1 MALIQLSSVSKLSL
15 VEQIVDRVKNL
26 IDSGLIRSGTKM
38 TSIRLFAQQHLVS
51 VHTVADA
58 FERLVAQGYLES
70 RPRSGFFVKQSHPAS
85 DRCQPSEKFTKAFDH
100 LWQMRSHL
108 MNDDGFL
115 NVTSGKLPKE
125 WMDPDMVRASLK
137 SVASKI
143 DSAMMQYGDPYG
155 YLPLRILLLSK
166 LADIGIY
173 AQPDQVLLTHGA
185 SQAIDLIIRY
195 LLRPGDKVLV
205 DDPGYF
211 NLFSNL
217 QMQGIEPLPVRRN
230 PDGPDLDMLEKIAQ
244 QHRPSVMFTQSVLHT
259 PTGSTISPGNAYRLL
274 RLSEQYDFRIVENDA
289 YADMLSEQVPRLAT
303 LDQLSRVF
311 YVGSFSKTLSV
322 AARVGYVA
330 APANSIK
337 DLANMKMITSISS
350 AQLSEKFVFHVLTEG
365 LYRRSTERLRLR
377 LASSLNETENMLRPL
392 GFQLF
397 CRPMGGK
404 FIWVRHPNFESSSD
418 IWKLAANAGIV
429 IAPGKVF
436 RNGMQDTPWFRLNVC
451 YGTEPL
457 LFDLFRSIC

>member
-1 MALIQLSSVSKLSL
+1 MALIQLSRASKLSL
-15 VEQIVDRVKNL
+15 VEQIVEQLKNL
-26 IDSGLIRSGTKM
+26 IDKGSLRSGTKM
-38 TSIRLFAQQHLVS
+38 TSIRLFAHQHLTS
-51 VHTVADA
+51 VHTVAEA
-58 FERLVAQGYLES
+58 FERLVALGYLES
-70 RPRSGFFVKQSHPAS
+70 RPRSGFFIKRPRPIT
-85 DRCQPSEKFTKAFDH
+85 DKRNPTEKFAKAFDH
-100 LWQMRSHL
+100 LWQLRSHL
-108 MNDDGFL
+108 MNEDGLL

-125 WMDPDMVRASLK
+125 WMDTDMIKVSLK
-137 SVASKI
+137 SVASKV

-155 YLPLRILLLSK
+155 YLPLRTLLQSK
-166 LADIGIY
+166 LADLGIY
-173 AQPDQVLLTHGA
+173 SQPDQMLLTQGA
-185 SQAIDLIIRY
+185 SQAMDLIIRY
-195 LLRPGDKVLV
+195 LLRHGDKVLI

-230 PDGPDLDMLEKIAQ
+230 HDGPDLDMVEKLAQ
-244 QHRPSVMFTQSVLHT
+244 EHRPSVMFTQSVLHT

-322 AARVGYVA
+322 SARVGYVA

-337 DLANMKMITSISS
+337 DLANMKMITSITSS
-350 AQLSEKFVFHVLTEG
+350 QLSEKFVFHALTEG
-365 LYRRSTERLRLR
+365 QYRRSVERLRLR
-377 LASSLNETENMLRPL
+377 LAGSMTETEDMLRPL
-392 GFQLF
+392 GFHLF
-397 CRPMGGK
+397 CRPLGGK

-436 RNGMQDTPWFRLNVC
+436 RYGMQDTPWFRLNVC
-451 YGTEPL
+451 YGGEPAL
-457 LFDLFRSIC
+457 ANLFKSIC

>member
-1 MALIQLSSVSKLSL
+1 MALIQLSTASKISL
-15 VEQIVDRVKNL
+15 VEQIVDRIKNL
-26 IDSGLIRSGTKM
+26 VDSGSLRSGTKM
-38 TSIRLFAQQHLVS
+38 TSIRLFARQHLVS

-58 FERLVAQGYLES
+58 FERLVALGYLES
-70 RPRSGFFVKQSHPAS
+70 RPRSGFFVKQSRPTV
-85 DRCQPSEKFTKAFDH
+85 DKRNPTEKFAKAFDH

-108 MNDDGFL
+108 SNDDGL
-115 NVTSGKLPKE
+115 LDVSTGKLPKE
-125 WMDPDMVRASLK
+125 WMDPDMVKASLK

-143 DSAMMQYGDPYG
+143 DSGMMQYGEPYG
-155 YLPLRILLLSK
+155 YLPLRTLLLSK
-166 LADIGIY
+166 LSDLGIY
-173 AQPDQVLLTHGA
+173 AQPDQVLLTQGA
-185 SQAIDLIIRY
+185 SQAMDLIIRY

-230 PDGPDLDMLEKIAQ
+230 HDGPDLDMLEKIAQ
-244 QHRPSVMFTQSVLHT
+244 QHRPSVMFTQSVLQT

-274 RLSEQYDFRIVENDA
+274 RLSEQYDFRLVENDA

-322 AARVGYVA
+322 SARVGYVA

-337 DLANMKMITSISS
+337 DLANMKMITSITS
-350 AQLSEKFVFHVLTEG
+350 AQLSEKFVFHALTEG
-365 LYRRSTERLRLR
+365 LYRRSTERLKLR
-377 LASSLNETENMLRPL
+377 LASSLTDTENALRPL
-392 GFQLF
+392 GFQFF
-397 CRPMGGK
+397 CRPLGGK
-404 FIWVRHPNFESSSD
+404 FIWIRHPKFDSSSD
-418 IWKLAANAGIV
+418 IWKLAANAGII

-451 YGTEPL
+451 YGTEPAL
-457 LFDLFRSIC
+457 IELFKSIC